1 MEYKFGIIILLFLIY
16 SITDLTIKSRYT
28 RKRLKSKRHKGDNN
42 KNDAIKVALKNNPE
56 SEAINSDWTFKL

>member
-28 RKRLKSKRHKGDNN
+28 RKRLKSERHKGDNN
-42 KNDAIKVALKNNPE
+42 KKRKENI
-56 SEAINSDWTFKL
+56 I